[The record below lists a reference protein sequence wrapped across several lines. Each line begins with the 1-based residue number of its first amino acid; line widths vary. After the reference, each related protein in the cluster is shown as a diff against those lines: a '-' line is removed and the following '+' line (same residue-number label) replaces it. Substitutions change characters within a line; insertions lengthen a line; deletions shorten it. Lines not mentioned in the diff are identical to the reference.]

1 MNKSIIIAAVCIML
15 GLVLGGVMI
24 PRAAKVNRSF
34 DRTVSVKGLCERE
47 VKADKAIW
55 PIVTKVGG
63 DNLQG
68 VLGEVERN
76 NRIIK
81 AFLLEGGISEDE
93 ITSSI
98 SISDRNTLDYNNDRS
113 QRFIAKSVTTIC
125 TGKVDAVLSL
135 KANVNTLLSQGI
147 AIDDSDWENTTQFSF
162 EALNELKPG
171 MIEEA
176 TRNAREVAQK
186 FAEDSDS
193 RLGKIRSASQG
204 TFSIE
209 DRDSNTPQIKKVR
222 VVTSITYYLSR

>member
-1 MNKSIIIAAVCIML
+1 MNKSIIVAAVCIML
-15 GLVLGGVMI
+15 GLILGGAMI
-24 PRAAKVNRSF
+24 PRAAKVNKSF

-47 VKADKAIW
+47 VKADKVIW

-63 DNLQG
+63 DNLQS
-68 VLGEVERN
+68 VLAEIELN
-76 NRIIK
+76 NNIIK
-81 AFLLEGGISEDE
+81 NFLTEGGIAENE
-93 ITSSI
+93 ISYSV
-98 SISDRNTLDYNNDRS
+98 SISDKNTLEYNNDRS

-125 TGKVDAVLSL
+125 TGNVDAVLTL
-135 KANVNTLLSQGI
+135 KGKINALLSQGI
-147 AIDDSDWENTTQFSF
+147 AIDDSDWENKTQFSF
-162 EALNELKPG
+162 EALNDLKPE

-193 RLGKIRSASQG
+193 KLGKIRTASQG

>member
-1 MNKSIIIAAVCIML
+1 MNKSIIIAALCIMF
-15 GLVLGGVMI
+15 GLILGGVMI
-24 PRAAKVNRSF
+24 PKAAQVNRSF
-34 DRTVSVKGLCERE
+34 ERTVSVKGLCERE
-47 VKADKAIW
+47 VEADKVIW

-63 DNLQG
+63 DNLRD
-68 VLGEVERN
+68 VLAEVER
-76 NRIIK
+76 RDKTIK
-81 AFLLEGGISEDE
+81 NFLQKGGISGDE
-93 ITSSI
+93 ISSTV
-98 SISDRNTLDYNNDRS
+98 SISDKNTLDYNNDRS

-125 TGKVDAVLSL
+125 TDNVDAALSL
-135 KANVNTLLSQGI
+135 MAKANSLISEGI
-147 AIDDSDWENTTQFSF
+147 TIEDSDWDNKTQFSF
-162 EALNELKPG
+162 EALNELKPE

-193 RLGKIRSASQG
+193 RLGKIRTASQG

>member
-1 MNKSIIIAAVCIML
+1 MNKSIIVAAVCIML
-15 GLVLGGVMI
+15 GLILGGAMI
-24 PRAAKVNRSF
+24 PRAAKVNKSF
-34 DRTVSVKGLCERE
+34 DRTVSVKGLCECE
-47 VKADKAIW
+47 VKADKVIW

-63 DNLQG
+63 DNLQS
-68 VLGEVERN
+68 VLAEIELN
-76 NRIIK
+76 NNIIK
-81 AFLLEGGISEDE
+81 NFLTEGGIAENE
-93 ITSSI
+93 ISYSV
-98 SISDRNTLDYNNDRS
+98 SISDKNTLEYNNDRS

-125 TGKVDAVLSL
+125 TGNVDAVLTL
-135 KANVNTLLSQGI
+135 KGKINALLSQGI
-147 AIDDSDWENTTQFSF
+147 AIDDSDWENKTQFSF
-162 EALNELKPG
+162 EALNDLKPE

-193 RLGKIRSASQG
+193 KLGKIRTASQG